1 MRVGARV
8 AARVWPGVDIAVL
21 LCPGLREPEIGGND
35 RELGTSVKVRE
46 LEISGND
53 RELGTSVKV
62 REPGIGGNDRELGE
76 ALADMQT
83 TQLLVLCSCMLAS
96 ELIVYACVD

>member
-1 MRVGARV
+1 M
-8 AARVWPGVDIAVL
+8 P
-21 LCPGLREPEIGGND
+21 
-35 RELGTSVKVRE
+35 
-46 LEISGND
+46 
-53 RELGTSVKV
+53 
-62 REPGIGGNDRELGE
+62 E